1 MSFADTKPRELLLVD
16 FDGRQAEVTPIPVPQ
31 TREILTLRGN
41 WEQIAPELE
50 ALRERPDEVFCR
62 VLAADL
68 PPHALAAALDNV
80 FADRRHNYPLV
91 ARSLVAP
98 PETEREVR
106 SVEELRTMTETEVF
120 RLLLDR
126 RGITGETERR
136 QLIGAFRTLLA
147 EMRERE
153 KQP

>member
-1 MSFADTKPRELLLVD
+1 M
-16 FDGRQAEVTPIPVPQ
+16 
-31 TREILTLRGN
+31 
-41 WEQIAPELE
+41 
-50 ALRERPDEVFCR
+50 
-62 VLAADL
+62 
-68 PPHALAAALDNV
+68 

-98 PETEREVR
+98 HETEREVR

-136 QLIGAFRTLLA
+136 QLIDAFRTLLA